1 LPGDW
6 RVTRRRR
13 SGLGL
18 SVAFVLLGEG
28 GTGIHTA
35 RLRRTLLI
43 YRAIVR
49 RGGLDSGRLAGNSTG
64 IGLGWR
70 IFGFVLRCLY
80 LALRI
85 HLRNKKA
92 RLYSVQS
99 IEFRTHLSKSRIN
112 DS

>member
-1 LPGDW
+1 VLRAGGAAALGSAS
-6 RVTRRRR
+6 R
-13 SGLGL
+13 SCC
-18 SVAFVLLGEG
+18 SVKEV
-28 GTGIHTA
+28 
-35 RLRRTLLI
+35 
-43 YRAIVR
+43 
-49 RGGLDSGRLAGNSTG
+49 RLAGNSTG

-92 RLYSVQS
+92 RLYSVQF